1 VSREAEILLTK
12 LDEFA
17 AELPRFRAERVVL
30 IPAAEGN
37 KFCPLIRGHLMALS
51 PEEGCT
57 EGPRLHDR
65 ADGRASARLRRLN

>member
-17 AELPRFRAERVVL
+17 AELPRFRAELIAL

-37 KFCPLIRGHLMALS
+37 GLAADEQADALVDK
-51 PEEGCT
+51 T
-57 EGPRLHDR
+57 ARPRPNL
-65 ADGRASARLRRLN
+65 L

>member
-17 AELPRFRAERVVL
+17 AELPRFRAERVAR

-37 KFCPLIRGHLMALS
+37 GLAADEQADALVDK
-51 PEEGCT
+51 PN
-57 EGPRLHDR
+57 RL
-65 ADGRASARLRRLN
+65 

>member
-1 VSREAEILLTK
+1 MSREAEILLTK

-37 KFCPLIRGHLMALS
+37 GLAADEADASVDKTAR
-51 PEEGCT
+51 
-57 EGPRLHDR
+57 PRPN
-65 ADGRASARLRRLN
+65 RL